1 MSEGRH
7 PRNLAGMFT
16 FLLIALTFLLAG
28 FVKGVIGLGLPTVA
42 VGLLG
47 LVMLPAEAA
56 ALLVVPSM
64 VTNLWQ
70 LFAGP
75 RFGALAR
82 RLWPMLAMICVGT
95 WAGAGLL
102 TGGSAGR
109 ATAMLGGA
117 LVLYALVGLTRLQ
130 LRVPARWE
138 RPLQPLIGIATGL
151 VTAATG
157 VFVLP
162 AVPFIQALG
171 LDKEDL
177 IQALGLSFT
186 VSTLA
191 LAAGLAHDG
200 AFGGATLGQSALAVV
215 PALLGMAIGQWVRLR
230 VQPEMFRRCFFA
242 GLLVLGADLFVRAL

>member
-1 MSEGRH
+1 
-7 PRNLAGMFT
+7 MFT
-16 FLLIALTFLLAG
+16 LALITITFLLAG

-47 LVMLPAEAA
+47 LVMPPAEAA
-56 ALLVVPSM
+56 ALLVVPSL
-64 VTNLWQ
+64 VTNVWQ

-82 RLWPMLAMICVGT
+82 RFWLMLVAICLGT
-95 WAGAGLL
+95 WAGGGLL
-102 TGGSAGR
+102 TNGAAGR
-109 ATAMLGGA
+109 ATLALGVA
-117 LVLYALVGLTRLQ
+117 LMLYALVGLGRLQ
-130 LRVPARWE
+130 LKISPLWE
-138 RPLQPLIGIATGL
+138 RLLLPVIGATTGL

-162 AVPFIQALG
+162 AVPFLQALG

-186 VSTLA
+186 ISTLA

-200 AFGGATLGQSALAVV
+200 AFGSAAIGQSALAIV
-215 PALLGMAIGQWVRLR
+215 PALAGMGIGQWVRQR
-230 VQPEMFRRCFFA
+230 VRPAVFRTCFFA
-242 GLLVLGADLFVRAL
+242 GLLLLGADLVIRSL